1 MNHTVSRNDSKMQRS
16 INDYINS
23 LHDQYS
29 KLMAIRVDLGY
40 TKEHAQKTQLSDIK
54 QDVKRLLDNRRGK
67 PSIFENQVGYVI
79 KYEDTPDKGP
89 HAHAL
94 FLYDGQQVQKD
105 AYRADQ
111 LGMYWNERITEGT
124 GIYHNCNR
132 DKGKYL
138 NCGVGMID
146 HSDAVKRENL
156 LNNVVPY
163 MLKSEQSIDS
173 IRQTGKERSVT
184 KGVAPKAKSS
194 TGRPRLTKGG

>member
-1 MNHTVSRNDSKMQRS
+1 MSRTVSRNDSKIQRS
-16 INDYINS
+16 VNDYINS
-23 LHDQYS
+23 LHEQYS

-40 TKEHAQKTQLSDIK
+40 TKEHALKTQLSDIK

-111 LGMYWNERITEGT
+111 LGMYWNERITEGA

-132 DKGKYL
+132 EKDKYL
-138 NCGVGMID
+138 YCGVGMID

-163 MLKSEQSIDS
+163 MLKAEQSIDS